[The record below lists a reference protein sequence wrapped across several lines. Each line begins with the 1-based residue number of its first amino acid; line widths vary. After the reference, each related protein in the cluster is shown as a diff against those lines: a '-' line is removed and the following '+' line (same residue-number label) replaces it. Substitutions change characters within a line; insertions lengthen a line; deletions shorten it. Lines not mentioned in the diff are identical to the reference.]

1 MFLVLDGVLD
11 DGVDVLNA
19 DFLVVA
25 DGYAMGEVLA
35 FGHVEERWARG
46 ELAVFGG

>member
-1 MFLVLDGVLD
+1 MFLVLDGVFD
-11 DGVDVLNA
+11 HRVDVLDA

-25 DGYAMGEVLA
+25 DGYAVGEVLA
-35 FGHVEERWARG
+35 LGHVEERWARG